1 MELEQQTEVERSGMP
16 ARAEHAAKDAI
27 PRERRNG
34 EGAASALASLKLE
47 RARAE
52 PKPLEG
58 RPSV

>member
-1 MELEQQTEVERSGMP
+1 MEVEQQTETRGRP
-16 ARAEHAAKDAI
+16 NRGEHAVAI

-47 RARAE
+47 RTHAD

>member
-1 MELEQQTEVERSGMP
+1 MEVEQQTETRGRP
-16 ARAEHAAKDAI
+16 NRGEHAVAI

-34 EGAASALASLKLE
+34 EGAAGALASTNPE
-47 RARAE
+47 RPLPN